1 MLGAAAK
8 GRCSGMLRLIRIR
21 YLEHRMRPSHTA
33 QRKPCHNPLNTPGVA
48 YTTSTIM
55 TQTQRIATTD
65 LPTRYGSFT
74 MHVYQNDGKEHVALT
89 VGAINNG
96 APVLVRL
103 HSECLT
109 GDVFG
114 SHRCD
119 CGEQLVHSLQVLQH
133 HGRGVLLYLRQEGRG
148 IGLANKIRAYALQ
161 DQGLD
166 TVDANLALGLPP
178 DMREYG
184 AAAGM
189 LADLHVKQVRLLT
202 NNPQKI
208 AGLEEHGIR
217 VVERVP
223 MMIMPHANNLQYLE
237 TKRDRMG
244 HLLPLF
250 TTNTH

>member
-1 MLGAAAK
+1 
-8 GRCSGMLRLIRIR
+8 
-21 YLEHRMRPSHTA
+21 
-33 QRKPCHNPLNTPGVA
+33 
-48 YTTSTIM
+48 M
-55 TQTQRIATTD
+55 TQTQRVASTH

-74 MHVYQNDGKEHVALT
+74 MHVYQNDTKEHIALT
-89 VGAINNG
+89 VGAIDDG

-119 CGEQLVHSLQVLQH
+119 CGEQLAQSMHFLQH
-133 HGRGVLLYLRQEGRG
+133 HGRGVVLYLRQEGRG
-148 IGLANKIRAYALQ
+148 IGLSNKIRAYALQ

-166 TVDANLALGLPP
+166 TVEANLALGLPP

-184 AAAGM
+184 DAAAM
-189 LADLHVKQVRLLT
+189 LADLGIDQVRLLT
-202 NNPQKI
+202 NNPLKI
-208 AGLEEHGIR
+208 TGLEAHNID

-223 MMIMPHANNLQYLE
+223 MTIMPHADNLQYLE